1 MELTFFQKVKEF
13 FKRYERHVSSGAL
26 IVGFVIDSFALQRI
40 DLPQTSIL
48 LFTYLFISGFGI
60 TLLNLFESKRVIW
73 PRLYNLHPWILS
85 AVQFAFGG
93 LFSSFVLFYFRS
105 ASLGVSFLFVALL
118 ASLLI
123 GNELFKKRY
132 ARVGF
137 QMSIY
142 FFVLFSFCILYV
154 PVLVKRMGDLVFIG
168 SGVVSLI
175 LMTLFVLFVRRVA
188 PIQIKKGGYSV
199 WLSVFAI
206 YLIIHVFYFLNIL
219 PPIPLSLKAMGVYH
233 YIERVQNVYIVQSE
247 KETLKNFFTLYDPIH
262 IAKGDPLYVYSSVF
276 APTDLQTKIIYHWQ
290 YYDEKDKAW
299 ITTGTL
305 AFPIVGGRDGGY
317 RGYSVKDNFFPGK
330 WRISLETERGQTIG
344 RVRFTIVETTD
355 SILLE
360 TGVRS

>member
-93 LFSSFVLFYFRS
+93 LFSGFVLFYFRS

-142 FFVLFSFCILYV
+142 FFVLF
-154 PVLVKRMGDLVFIG
+154 
-168 SGVVSLI
+168 
-175 LMTLFVLFVRRVA
+175 
-188 PIQIKKGGYSV
+188 
-199 WLSVFAI
+199 
-206 YLIIHVFYFLNIL
+206 
-219 PPIPLSLKAMGVYH
+219 
-233 YIERVQNVYIVQSE
+233 
-247 KETLKNFFTLYDPIH
+247 
-262 IAKGDPLYVYSSVF
+262 
-276 APTDLQTKIIYHWQ
+276 LQPFMI
-290 YYDEKDKAW
+290 
-299 ITTGTL
+299 
-305 AFPIVGGRDGGY
+305 
-317 RGYSVKDNFFPGK
+317 
-330 WRISLETERGQTIG
+330 
-344 RVRFTIVETTD
+344 
-355 SILLE
+355 
-360 TGVRS
+360 